1 MSKSKSQTMGA
12 FSMEES
18 KKSYY
23 GFVVV
28 GAMIVAA
35 ALIAVYGSMH
45 SDFLLNVEAV
55 VVTLLTVAANFLYLI
70 GTGLIVLG
78 SILVTTRY
86 VKSKIRAPFT
96 PFHGLPRARY
106 LTISLELFIGAEV
119 IKTVIART
127 YDEFLLLML
136 TIGIRGLVAAV
147 LYLEQRW
154 HAQEHVDHTGP
165 LEPESK

>member
-1 MSKSKSQTMGA
+1 
-12 FSMEES
+12 MEES
-18 KKSYY
+18 KKSYV
-23 GFVVV
+23 GIIVVSS
-28 GAMIVAA
+28 IVIAA
-35 ALIAVYGSMH
+35 ILSAVYGSMYD
-45 SDFLLNVEAV
+45 DFLLDFEAV
-55 VVTLLTVAANFLYLI
+55 VVTLLSVAANFLYII
-70 GTGLIVLG
+70 GTALIVLG
-78 SILVTTRY
+78 SILVATRY
-86 VKSKIRAPFT
+86 VKSKIRAPFV

-165 LEPESK
+165 LEPTQT

>member
-1 MSKSKSQTMGA
+1 MS
-12 FSMEES
+12 SM
-18 KKSYY
+18 
-23 GFVVV
+23 V
-28 GAMIVAA
+28 IAA
-35 ALIAVYGSMH
+35 ILSAVYGSMYD
-45 SDFLLNVEAV
+45 DFLLDFEAV
-55 VVTLLTVAANFLYLI
+55 VVTLLSVAANFLYII
-70 GTGLIVLG
+70 GTALIVLG
-78 SILVTTRY
+78 SILVATRY
-86 VKSKIRAPFT
+86 VKSKIRAPFV

-165 LEPESK
+165 LEPTQA

>member
-1 MSKSKSQTMGA
+1 
-12 FSMEES
+12 MEES
-18 KKSYY
+18 RKSYA
-23 GFVVV
+23 GIAVV
-28 GAMIVAA
+28 GAMIILAILV
-35 ALIAVYGSMH
+35 LVYGSIYD
-45 SDFLLNVEAV
+45 DFLVDFEAV
-55 VVTLLTVAANFLYLI
+55 VVTLLSVAANFLYII
-70 GTGLIVLG
+70 GTALIVLG
-78 SILVTTRY
+78 SILVATRY
-86 VKSKIRAPFT
+86 VKSKIRAPFV

-165 LEPESK
+165 LEPTQT